1 MPSYPPIKAHSLLRN
16 LALFSDLA
24 EEEIERIVAGTSV
37 MRAPKGETI
46 CHRGEPCVG
55 FHVVVYGQ
63 VKLGFSTEDGAE
75 KVIEILSPGQS
86 FGEALMFL
94 DKPYIVFAQA
104 LADCLLLHVSKR
116 TVFEEIERDR
126 HFARKLLGGLS
137 RRLHALVLDV
147 VEYSLRS
154 GAQRVIGFL
163 LRAEAERAEGDDVEL
178 SVRLPTNK
186 TNIASR
192 LNLSPEHFS
201 RILHDLAE
209 AGLIRVERRTVHIC
223 DPERLRRYEFTD
235 GTREPR
241 AARAARATTL

>member
-1 MPSYPPIKAHSLLRN
+1 MPSHPAIKPHALLRN

-24 EEEIERIVAGTSV
+24 EEELERIVAGTSV
-37 MRAPKGETI
+37 TRVPKGEYI
-46 CHRGEPCVG
+46 RHRGEPCNG

-75 KVIEILSPGQS
+75 KVIEIIGPGQS

-104 LADCLLLHVSKR
+104 LADGLLLHVSKH
-116 TVFEEIERDR
+116 TVFAEIERNQ
-126 HFARKLLGGLS
+126 HFAKKLLGGLS
-137 RRLHALVLDV
+137 RRLHGLVLDV

-163 LRAEAERAEGDDVEL
+163 LRADAERAEDDATEL
-178 SVRLPTNK
+178 SVILPANK

-223 DPERLRRYEFTD
+223 DAEGLRRYEFSD
-235 GTREPR
+235 GAREPR
-241 AARAARATTL
+241 ATRTARLPAA

>member
-1 MPSYPPIKAHSLLRN
+1 
-16 LALFSDLA
+16 
-24 EEEIERIVAGTSV
+24 
-37 MRAPKGETI
+37 MRVPKGEFI
-46 CHRGEPCVG
+46 CHRGEPCNG
-55 FHVVVYGQ
+55 FHLVVYGQ

-75 KVIEILSPGQS
+75 KVIEIIGPGQS

-94 DKPYIVFAQA
+94 DKPYIVFSQA
-104 LADCLLLHVSKR
+104 LADCLLLHVAKQ
-116 TVFEEIERDR
+116 TVFEEIARNQ

-137 RRLHALVLDV
+137 RRLHGLVLDV

-163 LRAEAERAEGDDVEL
+163 LRADAERADDDDAEL
-178 SVRLPTNK
+178 SVRLPANK

-201 RILHDLAE
+201 RILHDLAD

-223 DPERLRRYEFTD
+223 DPEGLRRYEYAD
-235 GTREPR
+235 GTRERAPR
-241 AARAARATTL
+241 AARPPAV